1 MSDIINLLLK
11 NRTVDKVKL
20 SVRFQIKPGQTIVLG
35 FLGMIFLG
43 SLLLSLPIATVS
55 RHSLPYVDA
64 LFTSF
69 SAVCV
74 TGLAVVETGT
84 TYSMFGQIV
93 ILCLIQMGGLGFM
106 SVATL
111 VYMVM
116 GKRIRLKE
124 RMALQESLNQ
134 FELSGVVRTTRSIL
148 FITMFA
154 ELTGAVLLSTRFIP
168 IFGIQKGIYYS
179 IFHSISAF
187 CNAGFDILGTG
198 NSFAQFVGDPVVVIT
213 LCLLIVVGGIG
224 FFVILDI
231 VHMIRNGNARLST
244 HSKIAILTTI
254 ILIVVAFAFFTLV
267 EWNNPGT
274 LGKKGMTAGDKLLAG
289 LFQAVTPRTAGYST
303 INQAALTAPSK
314 MITIILMFIGAS
326 PAGTGGGIKTT
337 TFIVVLL
344 MLFTT
349 MNGKGNVTSFKKR
362 IDKQTVARATAIAML
377 SAIFVVLVTVMMYFF
392 EMDRGITG
400 KLLFESVSAFGTVG
414 LSQNLT
420 PLLSVGSK
428 ITLMVAMFAGRVGLL
443 TLTLS
448 IARQL
453 ANPNSK
459 MRYPEDKV
467 IIG

>member
-1 MSDIINLLLK
+1 M
-11 NRTVDKVKL
+11 KL
-20 SVRFQIKPGQTIVLG
+20 STRFRIKPGQTIVLG

-43 SLLLSLPIATVS
+43 GLLLSLPIATVS
-55 RHSLPYVDA
+55 RQPLPFVDA

-74 TGLAVVETGT
+74 TGLTVVETGT
-84 TYSMFGQIV
+84 TYSLFGQIV

-111 VYMVM
+111 IYMVM

-148 FITMFA
+148 FITMFV
-154 ELTGAVLLSTRFIP
+154 ELAGATLLSTRFIP
-168 IFGIQKGIYYS
+168 IYGIQKGIYYS

-187 CNAGFDILGTG
+187 CNAGFDVLGKG
-198 NSFAQFVGDPVVVIT
+198 NSFVQFVGDPVIVIT
-213 LCLLIVVGGIG
+213 LCLLIVIGGIG

-244 HSKIAILTTI
+244 HSKMAILTTI
-254 ILIVVAFAFFTLV
+254 ILIVSGFVFFTIV

-274 LGKKGMTAGDKLLAG
+274 LGKKGMTVGDKLLAG
-289 LFQAVTPRTAGYST
+289 LFQSITPRTAGYST
-303 INQAALTAPSK
+303 IDQAALTAPSK

-337 TFIVVLL
+337 TFIVVLI
-344 MLFTT
+344 MLFST
-349 MNGKGNVTSFKKR
+349 MNGKESVTAFKKR
-362 IDKQTVARATAIAML
+362 IDKQTVSRATAIVML
-377 SAIFVVLVTVMMYFF
+377 SAIFVVLITVIMYFF
-392 EMDRGITG
+392 ESDRDITG

-428 ITLMVAMFAGRVGLL
+428 IALMAAMFAGRVGLL
-443 TLTLS
+443 TVTLS
-448 IARQL
+448 IAKQL
-453 ANPNSK
+453 AKQNNK
-459 MRYPEDKV
+459 VRYPEDK
-467 IIG
+467 IIVG